1 MKILCFY
8 GVFWDFFVKIW
19 YDGAFGDLDNECM
32 NDTLILQEALFAD
45 AVVWKV
51 HNCKLSK
58 MSSEYDAPIS
68 LLEHY
73 NALPDELQ
81 DTDGLSFEV
90 LKRLNDKM
98 SVDEVAHLLNMD
110 KRLFKTPYQI
120 KYVGKAVIFC
130 EQLQIALRFHFSN
143 TAKPYQAV
151 FAPSKAEAISQQASV
166 WRAFGVVDVLYKGQG
181 GLVSLDK
188 DGDVYAIASDVN
200 YQSLPAEHSLAILH
214 LLNEVRSEFGYL
226 DERILEVVMANLD
239 N

>member
-1 MKILCFY
+1 MAGNWLGILSKICY
-8 GVFWDFFVKIW
+8 DGVFFCHEKKIMS
-19 YDGAFGDLDNECM
+19 ER
-32 NDTLILQEALFAD
+32 LIVQEVLLSD
-45 AVVWKV
+45 ELEWKV
-51 HNCKLSK
+51 HNCKLSQ
-58 MSSEYDAPIS
+58 MSCEMDAPIS

-73 NALPDELQ
+73 QGLPDELQ
-81 DTDGLSFEV
+81 DTNNLSFEV

-110 KRLFKTPYQI
+110 KRLFKKPYQI

-130 EQLQIALRFHFSN
+130 ERLQIALRFHFSN

-151 FAPSKAEAISQQASV
+151 FLSNKKDALELESQN
-166 WRAFGVVDVLYKGQG
+166 WRAFGVVDILYKGQES
-181 GLVSLDK
+181 LASLDK
-188 DGDVYAIASDVN
+188 DGDVSVIESNPN

-226 DERILEVVMANLD
+226 SERIFEVVMDGLD